1 MFESLA
7 ADVTFI
13 SFYPL
18 ITPGSQQTIQR
29 VAKTTLNTEAWVVA
43 LLMQG

>member
-13 SFYPL
+13 QFYPL
-18 ITPGSQQTIQR
+18 ITPGSQQSIQR
-29 VAKTTLNTEAWVVA
+29 VAKTTLNTEA
-43 LLMQG
+43 